1 MSDFQ
6 LTHIALVGA
15 RINSFRPYGYRRRE
29 DLTMCRVVPEAPA
42 DALAHAPALAPA
54 HTQTRGQ
61 GALATLLEEQLPIW
75 IHNIITDPDF
85 PQRHRLLMP
94 LRRFEG
100 ELRDN
105 RDDEVVSTVLRHGF
119 KSLQLDPL
127 NLPRTMPMRQRCAM
141 VVHLD
146 AWREAYLRLS
156 GEVVGILSENSELL
170 GRWCEFA
177 RHPEHAA
184 VG

>member
-1 MSDFQ
+1 MSEFQ
-6 LTHIALVGA
+6 LTHTALVGA
-15 RINSFRPYGYRRRE
+15 RINSFRPYGYNTRE
-29 DLTMCRVVPEAPA
+29 DLTMCRVVPEMPSARSATGPA
-42 DALAHAPALAPA
+42 SLQAIL
-54 HTQTRGQ
+54 T
-61 GALATLLEEQLPIW
+61 EQLPLW

-105 RDDEVVSTVLRHGF
+105 KNDEVISSVLRHGF
-119 KSLQLDPL
+119 RSLQMDPL
-127 NLPRTMPMRQRCAM
+127 DLPRTMPLRQRCAM
-141 VVHLD
+141 VVHLRI
-146 AWREAYLRLS
+146 WQEAYTRLCD
-156 GEVVGILSENSELL
+156 EVVDILVVNAEQL

>member
-6 LTHIALVGA
+6 LTHTALVGA
-15 RINSFRPYGYRRRE
+15 RINSFRSYGYNSRE
-29 DLTMCRVVPEAPA
+29 ELTMCRVVPEAPTGE
-42 DALAHAPALAPA
+42 LA
-54 HTQTRGQ
+54 GQ
-61 GALATLLEEQLPIW
+61 ESASLRAVLMEQLPIW

-85 PQRHRLLMP
+85 PQRHRLAMP

-105 RDDEVVSTVLRHGF
+105 KNDEVVSQVLRHGF
-119 KSLQLDPL
+119 KSLQMNPLD
-127 NLPRTMPMRQRCAM
+127 LPRTMPLRQRCAM
-141 VVHLD
+141 VVHLSV
-146 AWREAYLRLS
+146 WQEAYARLS
-156 GEVVGILSENSELL
+156 NEIVDILLQNGDEL

>member
-1 MSDFQ
+1 MAEFQ

-15 RINSFRPYGYRRRE
+15 RINSFRAYGYNSRE
-29 DLTMCRVVPEAPA
+29 ELTMCRVVPEAP
-42 DALAHAPALAPA
+42 
-54 HTQTRGQ
+54 TGGQ
-61 GALATLLEEQLPIW
+61 GQASLRALLSEQLPIW
-75 IHNIITDPDF
+75 VHNIITDPDF

-105 RDDEVVSTVLRHGF
+105 KNDEVVSVVLRHGF
-119 KSLQLDPL
+119 KSLQFDPL
-127 NLPRTMPMRQRCAM
+127 DLPKTIPMRQRCAL
-141 VVHLD
+141 VVHLGV
-146 AWREAYLRLS
+146 WQEAFQRLNT
-156 GEVVGILSENSELL
+156 EVVELL
-170 GRWCEFA
+170 AANTDLLGKWCEFA

>member
-1 MSDFQ
+1 MSDLQ

-15 RINSFRPYGYRRRE
+15 RIQSFRPYGYNSRE
-29 DLTMCRVVPEAPA
+29 ELTMCRVVPEAP
-42 DALAHAPALAPA
+42 
-54 HTQTRGQ
+54 TGERQ
-61 GALATLLEEQLPIW
+61 GSLRAVLEEQLPIW

-85 PQRHRLLMP
+85 PQRNRLLMP

-100 ELRDN
+100 ELRDKKEN
-105 RDDEVVSTVLRHGF
+105 EVVSSVLRHGF
-119 KSLQLDPL
+119 KSMQMDPL

-146 AWREAYLRLS
+146 VWREAYLRLS
-156 GEVVGILSENSELL
+156 SEVVEILAANSEAL
-170 GRWCEFA
+170 GKWCEFA

>member
-1 MSDFQ
+1 MAEFQ
-6 LTHIALVGA
+6 LTHTALVGA
-15 RINSFRPYGYRRRE
+15 RINAFRPYGFNTRE
-29 DLTMCRVVPEAPA
+29 ALTMCRVVPEMPA
-42 DALAHAPALAPA
+42 ARPGSQVSLKDIL
-54 HTQTRGQ
+54 T
-61 GALATLLEEQLPIW
+61 EQLPLW

-105 RDDEVVSTVLRHGF
+105 KHDEVVSSVLRHGF
-119 KSLQLDPL
+119 RSLQMDPL
-127 NLPRTMPMRQRCAM
+127 DLPRSMPLRQRCAM
-141 VVHLD
+141 VVHLKVWQD
-146 AWREAYLRLS
+146 AYDRLRE
-156 GEVVGILSENSELL
+156 EVVDILLAHTEQL